1 MKAKGNRAPEPGETK
16 KSSEGDI
23 YELSGDFRGA
33 VINIKSTIVGAE
45 EVESIENLP
54 PEPGDPPF
62 QGLQYFDEKD
72 SERFFGREF
81 TTAQIVGR
89 IKRTRFL
96 AIIGASGS
104 GKSSLLRAGVLPA
117 LRRGERLVDGGM
129 PPTDSGQWAYQVITP
144 TAHPLEALAASLMR
158 DAVSVSQVA
167 QLRDELAKDP
177 KTLILSVKQYLA
189 QNSKK
194 RLLLAIDQFE
204 EIYTLCRSEDERKA
218 FIDNLLSAVDP
229 HDEQPITILIVLR
242 ADFYAHIAQNDRL
255 REIVSQF
262 QEFIGAMN
270 RDELV
275 SAIDKPLAMGGWKIQ
290 EGLIDVILEDI
301 GYEPGALPLL
311 SHALLETWRRR
322 RGRTLTLS
330 GYIEAGGVRG
340 AVAQTAENV
349 FHNQL
354 TPVQQPIARMIFLR
368 MAEIGDDNQDSRR
381 RASFSELITRSTDE
395 LVIET
400 VINILV
406 DARLVTIGTLEP
418 GDIKVIEVAHEALI
432 REWRTLR
439 QWLDEDREGLI
450 LHQHLADDAMDW
462 IKSGKDSG
470 FLYRGIRLQ
479 NALDWVNT
487 HPDFLNRQE
496 QEFIT
501 TSQKVARE
509 EADKE
514 NRLRRATR
522 IQRLFAG
529 IAVLLVVGL
538 GFLAYSL
545 WFNQEP
551 ARMDGFYNIA
561 VAELGTIAPDGRLSS
576 NQNILANKVGNL
588 LYTGLKDRLGQNPNI
603 LVWHDGAELEKLN
616 VSIGVVPG
624 LDEIER
630 LSAAKETAERL
641 NADMLVYG
649 NIDERESPPALRL
662 RFYLAPRGDYNYEDL
677 IGGFEV
683 GDSVMISD
691 IQNPSVIN
699 QLNNQAIKLSW
710 LVSGLS
716 EAQLGHSLEALDA
729 FLNAAKID
737 SPSPM
742 LEFFVGREY
751 LFLVDRESVLTFAQD
766 AFLEQAEMAFTRAIH
781 LDAHYARAYIGL
793 GSTYIKRAQKFLSP
807 SRTSA
812 PAEVVKMEVYTQ
824 GLDLVEKAIAS
835 YSHVINMNIE
845 SDQYG
850 LPVDQVA
857 RLGLG
862 NSYRLHSEFLHHLGK
877 TDEAV
882 MDIQKSIEAVRATI
896 DPLQMANQERYLTQ
910 AYEYLATAFQWEGYY
925 HELAQEFDKSLV
937 SYQRSIEYY
946 DLCIAQATSTQ
957 DVIIQSEIVAK
968 ICKPNRESVQEV
980 IEILSGGQG

>member
-1 MKAKGNRAPEPGETK
+1 MKTKESRKSNQGEVE
-16 KSSEGDI
+16 KSSGGEK
-23 YELSGDFRGA
+23 YELLGDFRGA
-33 VINIKSTIVGAE
+33 VINIKSTIVGAD
-45 EVESIENLP
+45 EVKNIEDLP

-72 SERFFGREF
+72 SERFFGREL

-117 LRRGERLVDGGM
+117 LRRGERLADGGM
-129 PPTDSGQWAYQVITP
+129 PPTDSGQWEYLVITP
-144 TAHPLEALAASLMR
+144 TAHPLESLAASLMR
-158 DAVSVSQVA
+158 GATSVSQVA

-177 KTLILSVKQYLA
+177 ESLKLAIKQYLA

-218 FIDNLLSAVDP
+218 FIESLLLAVDP
-229 HDEQPITILIVLR
+229 SDEQPITVLIVLR
-242 ADFYAHIAQNDRL
+242 ADFYAYVAQNDRL
-255 REIVSQF
+255 REIVSQH
-262 QEFIGAMN
+262 QEFIGAMS

-290 EGLIDVILEDI
+290 EGLIEVILEDI

-322 RGRTLTLS
+322 RGKTLTLS

-349 FHNQL
+349 FRNQL
-354 TPVQQPIARMIFLR
+354 TPAQQPIARMIFLR
-368 MAEIGDDNQDSRR
+368 MAEIGDDNQDTRR

-395 LVIET
+395 LFIET

-406 DARLVTIGTLEP
+406 DARLVTIGSMEP
-418 GDIKVIEVAHEALI
+418 GDVKVVEVAHEALI

-450 LHQHLADDAMDW
+450 LHQHLADDAIDW
-462 IKSGKDSG
+462 VKSGKDNG
-470 FLYRGIRLQ
+470 YLYRGIRLE
-479 NALDWVNT
+479 NALEWVAR
-487 HPDFLNRQE
+487 HPDFLNQQE
-496 QEFIT
+496 QEFLT
-501 TSQKVARE
+501 ASQKVAKE
-509 EADKE
+509 EADQQS
-514 NRLRRATR
+514 RLLRASR
-522 IQRLFAG
+522 MQKIYAG
-529 IAVLLVVGL
+529 ILALLVVGL
-538 GFLAYSL
+538 GYLASAL

-561 VAELGTIAPDGRLSS
+561 VAELATITPEGTVNQG
-576 NQNILANKVGNL
+576 QNILANEVGDL
-588 LYTGLKDRLGQNPNI
+588 LYSGLKERLSQNPNI
-603 LVWHDGAELEKLN
+603 LVWHDGTELKKMN
-616 VSIGVVPG
+616 ITIGVVPG
-624 LDEIER
+624 VDEAES
-630 LSAAKETAERL
+630 LSAAREIANRL

-649 NIDERESPPALRL
+649 YIDERESPPAFKM

-677 IGGFEV
+677 IGGFDI
-683 GDSVMISD
+683 GDNVPISD
-691 IQNPSVIN
+691 IQNPMV
-699 QLNNQAIKLSW
+699 LNLLNDQAIKLSW

-716 EAQLGHSLEALDA
+716 EAQLGHSLEALEA

-737 SPSPM
+737 SNSAM

-766 AFLEQAEMAFTRAIH
+766 AFLEQAEMAFTRAID
-781 LDAHYARAYIGL
+781 LDSGYARAYIGL
-793 GSTYIKRAQKFLSP
+793 GSTYFKRAQRMLS
-807 SRTSA
+807 RYQTG
-812 PAEVVKMEVYTQ
+812 AERNVGDEVIAQ
-824 GLDLVEKAIAS
+824 GLEMVDKAIAA
-835 YSHVINMNIE
+835 YSQVTNMNIE
-845 SDQYG
+845 SGQYG

-862 NSYRLHSEFLHHLGK
+862 NSYRLQSEFLHHLGK
-877 TDEAV
+877 ADDAL
-882 MDIQKSIEAVRATI
+882 MDIQKSIKTVQATI
-896 DPLQMANQERYLTQ
+896 EPLSMANQERYLTQ
-910 AYEYLATAFQWEGYY
+910 AYEYLATAYQWEGYY
-925 HELAQEFDKSLV
+925 YELAQNFEKSLD
-937 SYQRSIEYY
+937 SYIRSVEYY
-946 DLCIAQATSTQ
+946 DRCIAQAESTQ
-957 DVIIQSEIVAK
+957 DVIIQNEIVARV
-968 ICKPNRESVQEV
+968 CKPNRASVQEV
-980 IEILSGGQG
+980 IDSYSGGQG